1 MVTGEARGP
10 SLGQRLLVA
19 SVGGVALSHAYLTH
33 WAFAWPA
40 VLALG
45 VALAGPAPQ
54 APGQASRR
62 VAPLVG
68 AVFNGWVGLHCWGF
82 VKYGAAVYG
91 ATVAYS
97 VVAGALFG
105 WLLQGVGPGPRRAL
119 WAGAAWAAVE
129 WARQLGAFGF
139 PLFIGGTQADGPAA
153 PALAVVGAVGVSAL
167 MVALGVALGKV
178 AAAPTR
184 AGLRTAARASRGPAF
199 GAAALL
205 VALSLGGRWQPG
217 LRDDGPP
224 RQVAV
229 VQGAL
234 PNFLYAVSNVSMAA
248 KALVESRYF
257 DRTRTALA
265 SGAALVFLPEDVLNR
280 PVSVDEGEIDE
291 ALFEPL
297 PGAPPAPGA
306 DGTYVI
312 AGAKRE
318 DYVVTDLDEYLA
330 TYNSA
335 LLLPADDGVR
345 VLDFVDKYMI
355 VPIAEAHLSRGYT
368 DPFLDTGSQRIGVL
382 ICYESMY
389 PRMGRRAA
397 EGAVLV
403 VLTNDAGFY
412 YAPVARTHAIQAIT
426 RARETGRPLARA
438 AQSGISY
445 VIDESGAVIAEAG
458 LFEDRVLTGI
468 VQPTQGWTWF
478 RLAGYWLGPLLA
490 AASLARRL
498 ASARRSRRDHTSSPA
513 ISTA

>member
-1 MVTGEARGP
+1 MVSAAPGGP
-10 SLGQRLLVA
+10 HLGQRLLAA

-33 WAFAWPA
+33 WGFAWLG
-40 VLALG
+40 VLGLG
-45 VALAGPAPQ
+45 VALAGAAPAEGGARQ
-54 APGQASRR
+54 RR
-62 VAPLVG
+62 LAPLVG

-82 VKYGAAVYG
+82 IKYGAAVFG

-97 VVAGALFG
+97 VLAGALFG
-105 WLLQGVGPGPRRAL
+105 WLLQCAPAGPRRAL
-119 WAGAAWAAVE
+119 WAAAAWAAVE
-129 WARQLGAFGF
+129 WLRQLGAFGF
-139 PLFIGGTQADGPAA
+139 PLFIGGTQADGPVGAA
-153 PALAVVGAVGVSAL
+153 LSVVGAVGVSAL
-167 MVALGVALGKV
+167 MVALGVALGEV
-178 AAAPTR
+178 LAASTGARLR
-184 AGLRTAARASRGPAF
+184 AAARASRGPVL

-205 VALSLGGRWQPG
+205 LACTLLGRWQPG
-217 LRDDGPP
+217 LRSDGAP

-257 DRTRTALA
+257 ERTRTALE
-265 SGAALVFLPEDVLNR
+265 SGASLVFLPEDVLNR
-280 PVSVDEGEIDE
+280 PVSVDDGEIDE

-297 PGAPPAPGA
+297 PGAPTAPEAVG
-306 DGTYVI
+306 VFVV

-318 DYVVTDLDEYLA
+318 DYVVTEVDEYLA

-335 LLLPADDGVR
+335 LLLPGGDAVR

-355 VPIAEAHLSRGYT
+355 VPIAEAHLSRGRT
-368 DPFLDTGSQRIGVL
+368 DPFLDTGALRIGVL

-397 EGAVLV
+397 EGGLLV

-445 VIDESGAVIAEAG
+445 VIDESGAVVAHAG
-458 LFEDRVLTGI
+458 LFEDRVLTGT

-498 ASARRSRRDHTSSPA
+498 TSLRRSRRVQASSA
-513 ISTA
+513 ASSTA